1 MSEYRNRTSGAV
13 NTQGEIRRSMPNT
26 SLPRVWTADICEFLG
41 IDPVLAAP
49 APAASGEYKVVSR
62 NGVVQDA
69 NGNWVEAYVE
79 RDMFA
84 DYTRTDVAEDGTET
98 EVTVTKTEQEQAY
111 TATKNAEAAT
121 AARATRDGLIAS
133 CDWMAIKAFEG
144 GTTVSTEWATYR
156 QALRDVSAQAGF
168 PNTIVWPTQPEQ

>member
-1 MSEYRNRTSGAV
+1 MSEYRNRSTGEV
-13 NTQGEIRRSMPNT
+13 NTQGAIRKLHPNT

-49 APAASGEYKVVSR
+49 APAPSGEYKVVSR
-62 NGVVQDA
+62 NGVTQDA

-84 DYTRTDVAEDGTET
+84 DYVDEDG
-98 EVTVTKTEQEQAY
+98 VTVTKASQEEAY
-111 TATKNAEAAT
+111 TARKDAEAAT

-144 GTTVSTEWATYR
+144 GTAVSTEWATYR

-168 PNTIVWPTQPEQ
+168 PNDITWPTQPE

>member
-1 MSEYRNRTSGAV
+1 MSEYRNRTTGAV

-26 SLPRVWTADICEFLG
+26 SLPRVWTASICDSLG

-62 NGVVQDA
+62 NGVTQDA

-84 DYTRTDVAEDGTET
+84 DYVDEDG
-98 EVTVTKTEQEQAY
+98 VTVTKASQEEAY
-111 TATKNAEAAT
+111 TTTKDAEAAT
-121 AARATRDGLIAS
+121 AARAERDKLIAS

-144 GTTVSTEWATYR
+144 GTTVSADWATYR
-156 QALRDVSAQAGF
+156 QALRDVTAQEGF
-168 PNTIVWPTQPEQ
+168 PNDITWPEKP

>member
-1 MSEYRNRTSGAV
+1 MSEYRNRTTGAV

-26 SLPRVWTADICEFLG
+26 SLPRVWTVAICDSLG

-49 APAASGEYKVVSR
+49 APEASGEYKVVSR
-62 NGVVQDA
+62 NGVTQDA

-84 DYTRTDVAEDGTET
+84 DYVDEDG
-98 EVTVTKTEQEQAY
+98 VTVTKASQEEAY
-111 TATKNAEAAT
+111 TARKDAEAAT

-144 GTTVSTEWATYR
+144 GTTVSAEWATYR
-156 QALRDVSAQAGF
+156 QALRDVSAQEGF
-168 PNTIVWPTQPEQ
+168 PNDITWPTQPE

>member
-26 SLPRVWTADICEFLG
+26 SLPRVWTASICDSLG

-62 NGVVQDA
+62 NGVTQDA

-79 RDMFA
+79 RDMFS
-84 DYTRTDVAEDGTET
+84 DYTDEDGT
-98 EVTVTKTEQEQAY
+98 VHTKAEQEQAY
-111 TATKNAEAAT
+111 TARKNEEAAT
-121 AARATRDGLIAS
+121 AVRAERDKLIAS
-133 CDWMAIKAFEG
+133 CDWMGMSDVTMSA
-144 GTTVSTEWATYR
+144 EWATYR
-156 QALRDVSAQAGF
+156 QALRDVTAQEGF
-168 PNTIVWPTQPEQ
+168 PLDVTYPTKPE